1 MDVSKGGFVM
11 TDRFDLEQCIMKIFN
26 TCEDLD
32 VFLEQYYD
40 RGTPMTEDEVYNYV
54 FGIRNVLELRAEKLY
69 DVHCKTFKIDHYRE
83 EPTIP
88 AWMTQDDEEDD
99 KPTIKKEAA

>member
-1 MDVSKGGFVM
+1 M